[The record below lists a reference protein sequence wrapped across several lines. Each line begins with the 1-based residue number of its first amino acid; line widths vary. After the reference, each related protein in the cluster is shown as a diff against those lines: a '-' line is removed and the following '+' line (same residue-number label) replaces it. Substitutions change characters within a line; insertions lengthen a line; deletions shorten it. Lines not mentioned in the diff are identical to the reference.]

1 MNPVGHPVPHKQS
14 HQYAEPPRGTQ
25 DWLSWKYRE
34 ELRTPKYWTKYTSR
48 NTLKDW
54 NLDVRTHFHS
64 LQPVDQV
71 VSNSIAAAFKSTMSS
86 STIKS
91 IQRVE
96 NVDLFQK
103 YAEECQR
110 LFRKAYVEGNF
121 VPLDKIKSS
130 KGPVKV
136 MKNLHPSITQYT
148 YPEINEYYFFH
159 GTNAQHVDAI
169 CSQGLDSRLA
179 NSGRLGSGVYG
190 AEVASKSAS
199 YVGKRQFSYI
209 FQTLLK
215 DTTYYTCIQIF
226 DFCTLFNCFFLVSNN
241 VTSVRH
247 NMKSQNVRCLY
258 RKKIHNIL

>member
-1 MNPVGHPVPHKQS
+1 
-14 HQYAEPPRGTQ
+14 
-25 DWLSWKYRE
+25 
-34 ELRTPKYWTKYTSR
+34 
-48 NTLKDW
+48 
-54 NLDVRTHFHS
+54 
-64 LQPVDQV
+64 
-71 VSNSIAAAFKSTMSS
+71 MSS

-209 FQTLLK
+209 FQTIHVYRFL
-215 DTTYYTCIQIF
+215 IF
-226 DFCTLFNCFFLVSNN
+226 VRFLIVFLVSNN
-241 VTSVRH
+241 VASVRH
-247 NMKSQNVRCLY
+247 NMKSQNVLS
-258 RKKIHNIL
+258 IQEEDT